1 MEKKSTGNAFLA
13 KPIFNTRVKSAN
25 VKQKE
30 ILLGYFIGPFGALLS
45 SGIFGAVL
53 NKYWTDVLFLGEMTD
68 AVSRFLMLLP
78 LVSLILVV
86 IGNLVVGQ
94 LLERT
99 KTMQGKARPWILLSA
114 FLLSAASILMFVVPF
129 SNPIGKMIWLGVSYN
144 LFYAIAF
151 PIYNTANSTMIPVS
165 TRNMKQRG
173 LLASA
178 NNISAL
184 AVMGAG
190 TMVFPI
196 LASMLL
202 GSSISLWFVAML
214 AIAVF
219 GFLACMLQFYFSR
232 ERVTEE
238 AIKLNIQNEKTP
250 VKKQLKAI
258 AGDKSWWFI
267 VIFWLLFQI
276 GGLMQNVSM
285 PYFSQWVVASIG
297 GDWGLTMAILGIIGA
312 VPMAIAVVLVW
323 PLSNKF
329 GKKNVTVVGLIIGAV
344 GGTVAGLMP
353 TNLITVGIGIALQC
367 LGAAPA
373 CYLILAMLADELDHL
388 EAKNGFRCDGFT
400 MSIYSLIAAVTLGL
414 AIAAVNGMLGAT
426 GYDASLAEVKGA
438 AQSEAVNTVI
448 TVGYVW
454 IRTAMF
460 AAGAVLLLFFRV
472 EKGLKEEHKI
482 ILERQK
488 AEVLAQG
495 KEWIE
500 PAERL
505 RIEQEEADHIADEAR
520 KVELRAYCDKKS
532 LSYEAE
538 EAKYQAK
545 LAEKKAKEEAKKS

>member
-1 MEKKSTGNAFLA
+1 MEKKSTSNAFFA
-13 KPIFNTRVKSAN
+13 KSMFNTRIKSAN
-25 VKQKE
+25 VKLKE
-30 ILLGYFIGPFGALLS
+30 ILFGYFIGPFGALLS

-53 NKYWTDVLFLGEMTD
+53 NKYWTDVLFLGEMSD
-68 AVSRFLMLLP
+68 AVSAFLTLLP
-78 LVSLILVV
+78 LLSLILVV

-99 KTMQGKARPWILLSA
+99 KTLQGKARPWILLSA
-114 FLLSAASILMFVVPF
+114 FLLSVASVLMFIIPF
-129 SNPIGKMIWLGVSYN
+129 SNPVGKMIWLGVSYN

-184 AVMGAG
+184 GVMGAG

-202 GSSISLWFVAML
+202 GSSVSLWFVAML

-219 GFLACMLQFYFSR
+219 GFLACMLQFYFTR

-238 AIKLNIQNEKTP
+238 AIKLDIQSEKTP

-258 AGDKSWWFI
+258 AGDKTWWFV

-285 PYFSQWVVASIG
+285 PYFSQWVVVSIG
-297 GDWGLTMAILGIIGA
+297 GDWGLTMAVLGIIGA

-329 GKKNVTVVGLIIGAV
+329 GKKNVTIIGLIIGTI
-344 GGTVAGLMP
+344 GGVIAGLMP
-353 TNLITVGIGIALQC
+353 ANLITVGVGIALQC

-426 GYDASLAEVKGA
+426 GYDASLAEIEGA
-438 AQSEAVNTVI
+438 AQSETVNSVI
-448 TVGYVW
+448 TVGYIWV
-454 IRTAMF
+454 RTAMF
-460 AAGAVLLLFFRV
+460 AIGAVLLLFFRV
-472 EKGLKEEHKI
+472 EKNLKEEHKI

-488 AEVLAQG
+488 AEVIAQG

-505 RIEQEEADHIADEAR
+505 RIEQEVADKIADEAR
-520 KVELRAYCDKKS
+520 KDELRAYCEKKG
-532 LSYEAE
+532 LSYETE
-538 EAKYQAK
+538 EAMYQAK
-545 LAEKKAKEEAKKS
+545 LAEKKKSQKKG